1 MFYSFYTRPGNL
13 RCVNVFKLN
22 LCCSDRKR
30 RVLMQIRLWNN
41 NLKVRLIG
49 EALFNMLF
57 WMYFPFITVYF
68 GAAFGYH
75 IAGILMIVPPI
86 FSLLGS
92 LLGGALADRLGRRPV
107 MLLGAL
113 LQTVMFALFA
123 VSPSQWIDYI
133 AFIGLGL
140 GGAIYR
146 PASSA
151 MVADLVPVQ
160 NRRQI
165 FATFTTANNIGAVL
179 GPALGAVF
187 FFHYR
192 QELLWTCAL
201 VLLLYFIA
209 IYIMVHETLPHSAK
223 SPEGSTSI
231 SREFKKQWEGYG
243 IIFRDK
249 VFLVYILAG
258 IFALVPIMQLDLY
271 LAVYVINDVPAQAL
285 FSWNGDSLMLSST
298 EIYGWLLGFNGL
310 LFVLFILPVT
320 KWFHNWK
327 DRNVFILSS
336 LLSGVGTFSLGLNT
350 NIWFL
355 FFVTIFF
362 TFGEIVRSPVT
373 QSFISHYAPEHA
385 RGQYMGAD
393 SLQGTIGKFLA
404 PVTVFLSSW
413 VPPMG
418 IFSIILVFA
427 FISIMLYIQLF
438 RIYVE
443 QPEAAN

>member
-1 MFYSFYTRPGNL
+1 
-13 RCVNVFKLN
+13 
-22 LCCSDRKR
+22 
-30 RVLMQIRLWNN
+30 MQIRLWNN
-41 NLKVRLIG
+41 NLKVRLFG
-49 EALFNMLF
+49 EALFNMMF

-68 GAAFGYH
+68 GEALGNR
-75 IAGILMIVPPI
+75 IAGVLMTVPPI
-86 FSLLGS
+86 FSMIGS
-92 LLGGALADRLGRRPV
+92 LLGGALTDRLGRRPV
-107 MLLGAL
+107 MLLGAA

-123 VSPSQWIDYI
+123 VSPSHWFDFI
-133 AFIGLGL
+133 AFIGIGL

-151 MVADLVPVQ
+151 MVADLIPAQ
-160 NRRQI
+160 DRRQI
-165 FATFTTANNIGAVL
+165 FATFMTANNIGAVL
-179 GPALGAVF
+179 GPALGAIF
-187 FFHYR
+187 FFRYR

-209 IYIMVHETLPHSAK
+209 IYFVVHETLPQSAK
-223 SPEGSTSI
+223 SREGTASI
-231 SREFKKQWEGYG
+231 LLVFKEQMKGYG

-271 LAVYVINDVPAQAL
+271 LSVYVINHVPAQAL
-285 FSWNGDSLMLSST
+285 FTWKGDSLVLSGK

-320 KWFHNWK
+320 KWFRNWRER
-327 DRNVFILSS
+327 DVFILSS
-336 LLSGVGTFSLGLNT
+336 MLSGMGTFAVGLNG
-350 NIWFL
+350 NLWFL

-373 QSFISHYAPEHA
+373 QSFISRYAPERA

-393 SLQGTIGKFLA
+393 SLQNTIGRFLA
-404 PVTVFLSSW
+404 PLTVFLSGW

-418 IFSIILVFA
+418 IFSIILAFA
-427 FISIMLYIQLF
+427 FISVGLYVLLF
-438 RIYVE
+438 KIHVE
-443 QPEAAN
+443 QPEAVEAVEAVEAAD

>member
-1 MFYSFYTRPGNL
+1 
-13 RCVNVFKLN
+13 
-22 LCCSDRKR
+22 
-30 RVLMQIRLWNN
+30 MQVRLWNT

-49 EALFNMLF
+49 EAMFNMLF
-57 WMYFPFITVYF
+57 WMYFPFIAVYF
-68 GAAFGYH
+68 GAALGNQV
-75 IAGILMIVPPI
+75 AGLLMTFPPI
-86 FSLLGS
+86 FSLIGS

-107 MLLGAL
+107 MLLGAS

-123 VSPSQWIDYI
+123 VSPSHWIDYI

-151 MVADLVPVQ
+151 MVADLVPAE
-160 NRRQI
+160 NRREV
-165 FATFTTANNIGAVL
+165 FASFMTANNIGAVL

-192 QELLWTCAL
+192 QELLWTCVV

-209 IYIMVHETLPHSAK
+209 MYFLVHETLPHSAK
-223 SPEGSTSI
+223 SPEDTS
-231 SREFKKQWEGYG
+231 SLPHVFKEQWKGYG

-249 VFLVYILAG
+249 VFLVYTLAG

-271 LAVYVINDVPAQAL
+271 LAVYVINHVPAQAL
-285 FSWNGDSLMLSST
+285 FTWNGDSLMLAGT
-298 EIYGWLLGFNGL
+298 EIYGWVLGCNGL

-320 KWFHNWK
+320 KWLNHWK
-327 DRNVFILSS
+327 ERNVFILSS
-336 LLSGVGTFSLGLNT
+336 LLSGVGTFFVGVNS

-355 FFVTIFF
+355 FFVTIIF
-362 TFGEIVRSPVT
+362 TFGEMVRSPVT
-373 QSFISHYAPEHA
+373 QSFIMRYAPEHS

-393 SLQGTIGKFLA
+393 SLQATIGRFIA
-404 PVTVFLSSW
+404 PVTVFLSGW

-418 IFSIILVFA
+418 IFSIILGFA
-427 FISIMLYIQLF
+427 LISIALYIHLF
-438 RIYVE
+438 RIYDVR
-443 QPEAAN
+443 PKTAA

>member
-1 MFYSFYTRPGNL
+1 
-13 RCVNVFKLN
+13 
-22 LCCSDRKR
+22 
-30 RVLMQIRLWNN
+30 MQIRLWNH

-68 GAAFGYH
+68 GGALGNH
-75 IAGILMIVPPI
+75 IAGILMTVPPI
-86 FSLLGS
+86 FSIIGS
-92 LLGGALADRLGRRPV
+92 LIGGAWADRLGRRPV

-123 VSPSQWIDYI
+123 VSPSHWIDYI
-133 AFIGLGL
+133 AFIGIGL
-140 GGAIYR
+140 GAAIYR

-151 MVADLVPVQ
+151 MVADLVPAQ
-160 NRRQI
+160 NLRQI
-165 FATFTTANNIGAVL
+165 FATFMTANNIGAVL
-179 GPALGAVF
+179 GPALGAIF
-187 FFHYR
+187 FFRYR

-223 SPEGSTSI
+223 SREGSTSI
-231 SREFKKQWEGYG
+231 THVLKEQWKGYG

-271 LAVYVINDVPAQAL
+271 LAVYVINNVPAQAL
-285 FSWNGDSLMLSST
+285 FTWNGDSLMLSST
-298 EIYGWLLGFNGL
+298 EIFGWVLGLNGL

-320 KWFHNWK
+320 KWFRNWK
-327 DRNVFILSS
+327 ERNVFILSS
-336 LLSGVGTFSLGLNT
+336 LLSGLGTFSLGLNN

-355 FFVTIFF
+355 FFVTIIF

-373 QSFISHYAPEHA
+373 QSFISRYAPEHA

-393 SLQGTIGKFLA
+393 SLQSTIGKCLA
-404 PVTVFLSSW
+404 PMTVFLSSW
-413 VPPMG
+413 MPPMG

-427 FISIMLYIQLF
+427 FISIVLYIQLF

-443 QPEAAN
+443 QPEAAD